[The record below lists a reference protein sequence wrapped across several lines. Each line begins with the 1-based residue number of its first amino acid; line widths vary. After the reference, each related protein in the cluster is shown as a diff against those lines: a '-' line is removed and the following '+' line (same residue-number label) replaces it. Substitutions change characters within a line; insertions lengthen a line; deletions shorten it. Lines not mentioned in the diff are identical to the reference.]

1 MKRILIAVDGSDY
14 GMVAVRI
21 AAKIAVGIGAPSVT
35 VINVIPLVA
44 GPMGPVM
51 VADAPDDI
59 NAWELF
65 AEPQAALK
73 EAGLEAKLL
82 LVEGDPADE
91 IVKAARAENSDL
103 IVVGHRG
110 LSTVRAFL
118 LGSVSD
124 RVVNHAPCSVLVA
137 RADETETV

>member
-51 VADAPDDI
+51 VADAPGRHQRLG
-59 NAWELF
+59 AVRRAQSG
-65 AEPQAALK
+65 AERGRAGGEAA
-73 EAGLEAKLL
+73 AG
-82 LVEGDPADE
+82 G
-91 IVKAARAENSDL
+91 
-103 IVVGHRG
+103 G
-110 LSTVRAFL
+110 
-118 LGSVSD
+118 GSG
-124 RVVNHAPCSVLVA
+124 R
-137 RADETETV
+137 